1 MSCYPQL
8 PSVSFIHVAVGF
20 LVAWSP
26 KPYYLLYALALI
38 GFTINASAPCRQA
51 HVGLLGAWLCHCKG
65 EGSEPKAIGFACLQ
79 TPPWGKCPSWLWGA
93 GQGRETQLTLFLPF
107 LNQSSL
113 PFRPAQP
120 CCWLFPFLWVFA
132 LFGEQVL
139 LCGSHFFV
147 QGANWGFS
155 GSPVW
160 CLLPI
165 FFPQSMQAALAAIIS
180 WDARGLPL
188 QLLGPGL

>member
-1 MSCYPQL
+1 M
-8 PSVSFIHVAVGF
+8 V
-20 LVAWSP
+20 P
-26 KPYYLLYALALI
+26 KALLLYALALI
-38 GFTINASAPCRQA
+38 GFIINASAPYRQA
-51 HVGLLGAWLCHCKG
+51 QVGLLGALLCHCKG

-93 GQGRETQLTLFLPF
+93 GQGRGTQLTLFLPF

-113 PFRPAQP
+113 PFRPSQP

-139 LCGSHFFV
+139 LCGSHVFV
-147 QGANWGFS
+147 QGVSWGFS

-160 CLLPI
+160 CLLI